1 MTIENHLGLTVMG
14 GFKSAVLARPIIS
27 KKNTFSHVL
36 PRGSFTKSSLGV
48 SPVGMSS
55 VPRDLTFFTLK
66 PTCANFCIFGQE
78 FIDMRPVVVRS
89 MSGLISHL
97 GNRRMVSLFESSV
110 PSRFS
115 PKIGFS
121 AIGMM
126 PNLVLPDLQ
135 LPINLGINRKWSKGF
150 FTTALTNQRRSI
162 KLSFGNRHIATIQDN
177 WKKAKDKK
185 GVNCWNILTVMP
197 RTISSQGSQECDQ
210 GSETRAWSPDRT
222 VKPQERTPRKG
233 RYSPNLRETVRSRR
247 INRPAITMCP
257 YTGLLENLSK
267 FAVRQPVMKALK
279 ADANMDLDA
288 LCHNQFN
295 QTPLRYSVAGSSAGV
310 LDSGSSASLTNS
322 IAFNTIHWKD
332 IVDKMRERNIP
343 YYTGKEYVA
352 IGWPTTWRAVKN
364 ALESLHQYTETGL
377 ELIFNGEIGRYENTR
392 AVEQTNVAKGSADDV
407 AAATRDSNALAN
419 TADAWNNGLSD
430 WIYFFGEDTV
440 TEAIAVP
447 EEVRAKI
454 PSDYGRSKGV
464 AWYALLGYG
473 LVHSGLGNSTPAQA
487 RIVKWTSAA

>member
-1 MTIENHLGLTVMG
+1 MWQFRQFADARDASFNGLRHGDNYHWDIVSTLSRANRAILETNTMPESNFTVTQG
-14 GFKSAVLARPIIS
+14 TLSVSERGVAV
-27 KKNTFSHVL
+27 
-36 PRGSFTKSSLGV
+36 
-48 SPVGMSS
+48 
-55 VPRDLTFFTLK
+55 
-66 PTCANFCIFGQE
+66 
-78 FIDMRPVVVRS
+78 
-89 MSGLISHL
+89 
-97 GNRRMVSLFESSV
+97 
-110 PSRFS
+110 
-115 PKIGFS
+115 
-121 AIGMM
+121 
-126 PNLVLPDLQ
+126 
-135 LPINLGINRKWSKGF
+135 
-150 FTTALTNQRRSI
+150 
-162 KLSFGNRHIATIQDN
+162 
-177 WKKAKDKK
+177 
-185 GVNCWNILTVMP
+185 
-197 RTISSQGSQECDQ
+197 
-210 GSETRAWSPDRT
+210 
-222 VKPQERTPRKG
+222 
-233 RYSPNLRETVRSRR
+233 
-247 INRPAITMCP
+247 P

-288 LCHNQFN
+288 LCHNEFN
-295 QTPLRYSVAGSSAGV
+295 KTPLRYSVAGSSAGV

-322 IAFNTIHWKD
+322 IAFNTVHWKD

-352 IGWPTTWRAVKN
+352 IGWPTTFRAVKN

-407 AAATRDSNALAN
+407 TAATRDSNALSN
-419 TADAWNNGLSD
+419 TTDAWNNLLSD

-473 LVHSGLGNSTPAQA
+473 LVHSGLGNTSPAQA
-487 RIVKWTSAA
+487 RVVKWTSAA